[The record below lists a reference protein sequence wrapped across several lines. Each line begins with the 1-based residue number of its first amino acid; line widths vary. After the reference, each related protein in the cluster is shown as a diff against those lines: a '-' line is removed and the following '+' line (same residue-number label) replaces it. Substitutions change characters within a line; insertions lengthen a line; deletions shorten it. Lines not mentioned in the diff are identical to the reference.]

1 MVTSC
6 EIKGLAGDTLGKR
19 HDHRSNLIQAFI
31 DSQKRHASAYAS
43 EGRKEF
49 SRWVKSCGEEVSK
62 SAKETSTQGVFS
74 SPILK
79 PRNANAPSVVQQT
92 ILSSSNDKS
101 CSGGKVKKH
110 DKSALGSAQRAS
122 QVQPDRLV
130 KRSKKKSMP
139 LPAETGSGKD
149 KGRSNSEVNQ
159 KKRERSE
166 SDDEREERLAQR
178 RDRRR
183 HKKEITAPKARG
195 GEKESGYDEEK
206 STIPSPHKSKN
217 KKSKLPAG
225 LALLH
230 GFSAENISKHR
241 LTMAPMTTS
250 GVFSKGRASVKAK
263 VERKKTPKGSGT
275 FNELDFLNKVPTSV
289 RTKDRAPKLHVK
301 YADSSDSDNSAHLP
315 RSQDLTGHKDAGSAK
330 VSCSA
335 SPSKKS
341 SVSTNP
347 NDDKS
352 NYASEVWEI
361 EKEFLQDDAGSGEPS
376 PREKPGSLVI
386 NSREWDWC
394 ISEAPDKLDDR
405 LPKSA
410 VANQGQGNQLV
421 VKGCSS
427 VVSTISPSQSVSQ
440 IVARASP
447 PPAPCTTSK
456 FFTRYD
462 GDNYDIVEEASV
474 KAMRPLER
482 HETPAVEVS
491 VVEIDSEQK
500 ALTPQFI
507 TLQGLRLVNET
518 KEAPAPKETEELE
531 DAYGQSHPLEG
542 TFEDLEEEILSALGI
557 RADEINSQIFPSED
571 HLRIQFLANGPEVM
585 NLDSPLHQKRQCRC
599 NTCGIVAD
607 NGHEEDLEDLIF
619 TEQDDEEDMHAH
631 AYSGHT
637 LETDALG
644 TLGSPLD
651 AHQNDLDYAYD
662 YDPNYLVA
670 EKMDE
675 ALSLA
680 EDCYFYAYPPG
691 PLNPDIEDGSCYAYE
706 LDTDI
711 SEGQEASS
719 WSCTSDLSNS
729 HEGGS
734 ANNIQGDTYLDDPIS
749 EDYTDIPS
757 PGDGI
762 STGSYLRLHLD
773 TATEATG
780 PVGSLKEVEVAVA
793 KEFQKSG
800 SSSHIEMGSNENG
813 SRTMENNLSH
823 PVVKS
828 EQIEASI
835 LLSSD
840 ARNKENLFAPNN
852 AADLSLPIVYKFSRP
867 KAKKPKSETVE
878 AVKMESEPNIT
889 KQEEVARADTSV
901 VSSIP
906 ANYTIFNSPGDI
918 AYSPEQFLKEGVN
931 MVKAIK
937 AYVKRLGR
945 GSKLRR
951 DVWLREISSLESQ
964 GSPST
969 MIAVCGATG
978 AGKSSALNA
987 ILDDNIVPTSGMRAC
1002 TAVVTEISY
1011 HKKKT
1016 IEADVSFLSEK
1027 EWRDELEVLLDD
1039 LLEEDGSFRRTT
1051 DLRSEAGVAWHK
1063 VHALYPTLTQDRL
1076 AIIAQKVP
1084 SERLDAILNIDRK
1097 IVQLMGSTKKIV
1109 TRNSKE
1115 FAKQIAKYIDS
1126 KDQKRSKKK
1135 DNEKKKDGNGPALWP
1150 LIRQVNVRCNS
1161 RALSTGAVLV
1171 DLPGVADANAARSS
1185 IARDYMKKADCVW
1198 ILAPITRAVDD
1209 KTAKDLLGDAFKSQ
1223 LMMRKSAQRD
1233 LCLIYFDP
1241 DGGFADVESTI
1252 TFIAT
1257 KCDDISCSEVIG
1269 SLSLEDDPVLEEI
1282 EGRITEIRFDMKGWK
1297 QKKTEAEKVAKGIN
1311 QELVTIRSDL
1321 TEHREHLKALQEGR
1335 SFTPS
1340 QPAKPS
1346 EKAKNKKRKNP
1357 HGGKG
1362 GSPKR
1367 MKEDLDDAEEVEM
1380 TLDPDADE
1388 EDGASLD
1395 DFIDDDPIKSD
1406 SSDFESASDSDSDS
1420 ASDLDDKSDRN
1431 EDTVFELDS
1440 DPESPQP
1447 DNSSD
1452 TLTEEEVKAQVEQ
1465 KDAELK
1471 DARVR
1476 LSEARK
1482 QWKQAMDMISN
1493 LTEKQNNTQREKNAF
1508 CSLKR
1513 SEFSREVLKEDFR
1526 LGLKRLKEL
1535 DDTAEEKRNP
1545 MGFDPSVNLRDYD
1558 GINLPVF
1565 TISSR
1570 DYIRITK
1577 QVKGD
1582 GNPSCFS
1589 SIEDTG
1595 ILDLQKWCHSLTI
1608 NSRERAARNFRNQL
1622 RVFTTSIKSYI
1633 DSFAMVSGADRE
1645 ALRQKWESA
1654 HDEALYTMD
1663 DYEDDGRDD
1672 ESDGYDWVY
1681 EYGRLVPVAR
1691 GRSNAPELENT
1702 KHSKGDKG
1710 IIIRLSEKFAEVIAT
1725 SVEGM
1730 QHAFKDGLEE
1740 KCQAGADAAAE
1751 SAVEISDAFAASM
1764 YWSSYRATLRRD
1776 GVWRRNLN
1784 EELISP
1790 MTKTIAS
1797 SWAKTFE
1804 TNLFTGFEKESL
1816 KVISDLLQ
1824 EIEESCPKA
1833 LRNRAH
1839 HQAQLCLDEVKV
1851 ALRKTID
1858 VVSAELTSAQKEVSR
1873 GLEPHVRN
1881 QLCDGYSLAM
1891 QERGRGSVSRQKLVF
1906 KNYALVKAMDSM
1918 AEKIEVNLA
1927 VLWENASDSVHPLQE
1942 HTEAVKCVDSILR
1955 QLSLWDRAERDR
1967 DVLNTM
1973 TEN

>member
-6 EIKGLAGDTLGKR
+6 EIKGLAGDILGKR
-19 HDHRSNLIQAFI
+19 HDHRSNLIRAFI

-43 EGRKEF
+43 EGRREF

-79 PRNANAPSVVQQT
+79 PRNVNAPSVVQQT
-92 ILSSSNDKS
+92 TLPSSNDES
-101 CSGGKVKKH
+101 CSGGKAKKH
-110 DKSALGSAQRAS
+110 DKSVLGSARRAS

-130 KRSKKKSMP
+130 TRSKKKSMP
-139 LPAETGSGKD
+139 LLAETDSGKD
-149 KGRSNSEVNQ
+149 KARSNSEVNK

-178 RDRRR
+178 RDQRR
-183 HKKEITAPKARG
+183 HKKEITVPKARG
-195 GEKESGYDEEK
+195 REKASGYDEGQK
-206 STIPSPHKSKN
+206 SIIPSPHKSKN

-225 LALLH
+225 LAFLH
-230 GFSAENISKHR
+230 GFSAENITRHR

-275 FNELDFLNKVPTSV
+275 FNELDFLSKVPTSV
-289 RTKDRAPKLHVK
+289 RTKDRAPKLHER
-301 YADSSDSDNSAHLP
+301 YADSSDSDDSDRLP
-315 RSQDLTGHKDAGSAK
+315 RSQNFTGHKDAGSTE

-341 SVSTNP
+341 SVSTNA

-361 EKEFLQDDAGSGEPS
+361 EKEFLQDNAGSGEPS
-376 PREKPGSLVI
+376 PCEKPGSLVI

-410 VANQGQGNQLV
+410 VANQGQGDELV

-427 VVSTISPSQSVSQ
+427 AVSTISPSQSVSQ
-440 IVARASP
+440 IVAGASP

-456 FFTRYD
+456 FFTRND
-462 GDNYDIVEEASV
+462 GGNYDIVEEASV

-491 VVEIDSEQK
+491 VVEINSEQK
-500 ALTPQFI
+500 ALIPQFSA
-507 TLQGLRLVNET
+507 LQGSRLVNET
-518 KEAPAPKETEELE
+518 KEASAPKETEELE
-531 DAYGQSHPLEG
+531 DAYGQSYPLEG
-542 TFEDLEEEILSALGI
+542 TFEDLEAEVLSALGI
-557 RADEINSQIFPSED
+557 RADGINSQIIPSED
-571 HLRIQFLANGPEVM
+571 QRRYN
-585 NLDSPLHQKRQCRC
+585 R
-599 NTCGIVAD
+599 CGIVAD
-607 NGHEEDLEDLIF
+607 NGHEGDLEDLNL
-619 TEQDDEEDMHAH
+619 TKQDDEEDMHAH
-631 AYSGHT
+631 AYGGLI
-637 LETDALG
+637 LEADALG

-651 AHQNDLDYAYD
+651 AHRNDLDYAYD

-675 ALSLA
+675 ASSLA
-680 EDCYFYAYPPG
+680 EDCYFYTYPPG
-691 PLNPDIEDGSCYAYE
+691 PLNPDIEDGYCYAYE
-706 LDTDI
+706 LDTDV

-719 WSCTSDLSNS
+719 WSCTSGLTNNN
-729 HEGGS
+729 EGGS
-734 ANNIQGDTYLDDPIS
+734 PNNIQGDTYLDDPIS
-749 EDYTDIPS
+749 EDYTGILS
-757 PGDGI
+757 PGDGMPT

-773 TATEATG
+773 TATEAMG
-780 PVGSLKEVEVAVA
+780 LVGSLKEVEVAVA

-800 SSSHIEMGSNENG
+800 SSSHVEMGSNENG
-813 SRTMENNLSH
+813 SRTRENNPSH

-835 LLSSD
+835 LPFSN
-840 ARNKENLFAPNN
+840 ARNRGNVFAPNN
-852 AADLSLPIVYKFSRP
+852 ATDLSLPVVYKLSRP
-867 KAKKPKSETVE
+867 KAKKLKSETAE
-878 AVKMESEPNIT
+878 TVKMESGPNIT
-889 KQEEVARADTSV
+889 KQEEVARADTRV
-901 VSSIP
+901 VSFIP

-931 MVKAIK
+931 MVNAIK
-937 AYVKRLGR
+937 AHVKRLGI
-945 GSKLRR
+945 GSKLRK

-964 GSPST
+964 ESPST

-1011 HKKKT
+1011 HNKKT

-1076 AIIAQKVP
+1076 ANIAQRVP
-1084 SERLDAILNIDRK
+1084 SERLDAILNVDRK
-1097 IVQLMGSTKKIV
+1097 IAQLMGSTKKIV
-1109 TRNSKE
+1109 TRNSKI
-1115 FAKQIAKYIDS
+1115 FAKEIAKYIDS
-1126 KDQKRSKKK
+1126 KDEKRSKKK
-1135 DNEKKKDGNGPALWP
+1135 DKEKKKKDGNGPALWP

-1161 RALSTGAVLV
+1161 CALSTGAVLV

-1223 LMMRKSAQRD
+1223 LMM
-1233 LCLIYFDP
+1233 
-1241 DGGFADVESTI
+1241 GNTI

-1282 EGRITEIRFDMKGWK
+1282 EERITEIRSDMKGWK

-1311 QELVTIRSDL
+1311 QELVAIRNDL
-1321 TEHREHLKALQEGR
+1321 TEHLKALQEGR
-1335 SFTPS
+1335 TFAPS
-1340 QPAKPS
+1340 LPAKPG
-1346 EKAKNKKRKNP
+1346 EKVNDMKRKNSR
-1357 HGGKG
+1357 GGKG

-1367 MKEDLDDAEEVEM
+1367 MKEDLDDAEEAE
-1380 TLDPDADE
+1380 TALDPDADE

-1431 EDTVFELDS
+1431 EDNVDELDS
-1440 DPESPQP
+1440 DPASTQP
-1447 DNSSD
+1447 DGSGD
-1452 TLTEEEVKAQVEQ
+1452 TLTEEEVKEQVEQ
-1465 KDAELK
+1465 KNAELK
-1471 DARVR
+1471 DARLR

-1526 LGLKRLKEL
+1526 LGLKRVKEL

-1595 ILDLQKWCHSLTI
+1595 IPEIQKWCHSLTI
-1608 NSRERAARNFRNQL
+1608 SSRERAARNFRNQL
-1622 RVFTTSIKSYI
+1622 RVFATSIKSYI
-1633 DSFAMVSGADRE
+1633 DSFAMVSEADKE
-1645 ALRQKWESA
+1645 ALRQKWQSA
-1654 HDEALYTMD
+1654 HDEVLYTMD
-1663 DYEDDGRDD
+1663 EYEDDESDN

-1691 GRSNAPELENT
+1691 GRSNAPKLGST
-1702 KHSKGDKG
+1702 KHRKGDEG
-1710 IIIRLSEKFAEVIAT
+1710 IISRLSEKFAEVIAT
-1725 SVEGM
+1725 SVKGM

-1751 SAVEISDAFAASM
+1751 SAVEISDAFAASL
-1764 YWSSYRATLRRD
+1764 YWSTYRATLRRD

-1824 EIEESCPKA
+1824 EIEESCPNA
-1833 LRNRAH
+1833 LRDRAH
-1839 HQAQLCLDEVKV
+1839 HQAQLCLDEVEV
-1851 ALRKTID
+1851 ALRKAID

-1906 KNYALVKAMDSM
+1906 KNYVSNNKDHLFEDGADLILEGLDKIAIGVGEALVKAMDSM

-1927 VLWENASDSVHPLQE
+1927 VLWENASDSVHLLQE
-1942 HTEAVKCVDSILR
+1942 HTEAVKCIDSILR
-1955 QLSLWDRAERDR
+1955 QLSLWDSADRDR